1 MRTTGKAT
9 EYSFSFLA
17 GALYL
22 PESVAVADLFRTHG
36 DWREVARFAAAG
48 NHLRTRTAATRTR
61 VLREIRYRLQ
71 QFTPGELEFFCDAD
85 SHDQRQLL
93 FIAICQ
99 RFQFIREFVEEI
111 LRPKALALDHQ
122 IYPADFARFF
132 DRKGA
137 DAPEI
142 DRLTD
147 KSRAKVKQVLI
158 RMLAEAGLL
167 DSTAS
172 QRLQRPVPSKVLAQ
186 LIAETDAKRLR
197 FLLLSDA
204 DIRQLSH

>member
-1 MRTTGKAT
+1 MLTTCQTAA
-9 EYSFSFLA
+9 YSFSFLA

-22 PESVAVADLFRTHG
+22 PESVAVADLLRVDR
-36 DWREVARFAAAG
+36 DWEKVARRAAED
-48 NHLRTRTAATRTR
+48 NLLRKRTASSRTR

-71 QFTPGELEFFCDAD
+71 QFTGRELDFFCHAD
-85 SHDQRQLL
+85 SRDQRQLL

-99 RFQFIREFVEEI
+99 RFRFIGEFVEEV
-111 LRPKALALDHQ
+111 LRPKALAMDHQ

-147 KSRAKVKQVLI
+147 KSRAKVKQVLV
-158 RMLAEAGLL
+158 RMLAEAGLV
-167 DSTAS
+167 DSTRS
-172 QRLQRPVPSKVLAQ
+172 QRLQRPIPSKALAR
-186 LIAETDAKRLR
+186 LVAETDARRLR

>member
-1 MRTTGKAT
+1 MSA
-9 EYSFSFLA
+9 EPEPYSFSFLT

-22 PESVAVADLFRTHG
+22 SESLAVAELKRVHR
-36 DWREVARFAAAG
+36 DWSEVVRGANEDNLLRQRATAS
-48 NHLRTRTAATRTR
+48 RTRL
-61 VLREIRYRLQ
+61 LREIRYRLE
-71 QFTPGELEFFCDAD
+71 QFVAKELDFFCQAD
-85 SHDQRQLL
+85 RRDQRQLL

-99 RFQFIREFVEEI
+99 RFRFIREFVEEV
-111 LRPKALALDHQ
+111 LRPKALALDNQ
-122 IYPADFARFF
+122 LYPTDFARFF

-142 DRLTD
+142 DGLTD

-167 DSTAS
+167 DSTAN
-172 QRLQRPVPSKVLAQ
+172 QRIQRPVPSRALAR
-186 LIAETDAKRLR
+186 LVAETDANRLR

-204 DIRQLSH
+204 DIRHFHH